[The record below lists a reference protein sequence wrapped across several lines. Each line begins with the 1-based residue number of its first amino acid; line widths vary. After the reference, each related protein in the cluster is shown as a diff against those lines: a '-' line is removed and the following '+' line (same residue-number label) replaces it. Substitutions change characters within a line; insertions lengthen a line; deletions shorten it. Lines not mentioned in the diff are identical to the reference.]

1 MRKPL
6 RILVADDQAVNRK
19 LTMRQLEQLGFSVDV
34 VVNGREAIDAATRT
48 TYDLIFMDCNM
59 PQMDGFQATR
69 ELRKAGAAV
78 PVIALTASIAARDRD
93 KCIAAGMNDFVIKP
107 VPKDE
112 LLRVLSGWLPIDAAK
127 IDMLKQTDDN
137 LLREVIDIY
146 VSEAP
151 AQIASIRDAIVR
163 GDSQLLASVAHA
175 LRSSSGNVGASRVRE
190 ICADLEKM
198 GREGK
203 INGAAQR
210 VDELASE
217 YERAVH
223 ALAELH
229 QT

>member
-112 LLRVLSGWLPIDAAK
+112 LLRVLSRWLPIDAAK